1 MKVKKIGSMKK
12 LDKKKTMSMEFDL
25 KNTDNDFIRFSILM
39 KKIYYKFLS

>member
-25 KNTDNDFIRFSILM
+25 EEYWQWFHPLFYFNEKNL
-39 KKIYYKFLS
+39 L